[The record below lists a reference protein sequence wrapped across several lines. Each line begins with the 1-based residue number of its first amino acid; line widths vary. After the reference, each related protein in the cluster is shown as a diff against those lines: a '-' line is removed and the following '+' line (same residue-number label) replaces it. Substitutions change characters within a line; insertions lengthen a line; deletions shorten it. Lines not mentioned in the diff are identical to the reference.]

1 MRNPKNR
8 SFTLGNRK
16 WFSCFMILF
25 SPIFSTILS
34 GFGVPLEGDDNADIR
49 RRRSSTE
56 ILSPARDRNNCD
68 VFVIGT

>member
-1 MRNPKNR
+1 
-8 SFTLGNRK
+8 
-16 WFSCFMILF
+16 MILF